1 MKNFPRTPI
10 ETVKGAQQ
18 MIPVKIRFAFS
29 ALLTL
34 TVFLGAGAGLLAI
47 APSARAQAPAQSTF
61 SSADE
66 ALQSLVSAAK
76 TKDRT
81 ALAKIFGPDYDQL
94 LSGDDVEDAKD
105 LDDFAVAVGD
115 SAQLQKID
123 DSRYTVTVGRD
134 NWPTPIPLVQK
145 DGKWVF
151 DTRAGLD
158 EVINRRV
165 GENEFSAIATC
176 RAYAVAQWEYYTE
189 GDWDHD
195 SVAEYAPKLISN
207 PGAHNGL
214 YWETAEDDK
223 PSPLGKLIAAAQ
235 SEGYGP
241 NSQANDAAGKGG
253 SDKDAPQLD
262 HAPYHGYY
270 FKILTRQG
278 PHAPGGKYSY
288 LINGNMI
295 AGYALVAYPDKWGN
309 SGVMTFIINQQGR
322 VYQKNLGPN
331 TAKLASAMTEYN
343 PDPAWKLVE
352 VQP

>member
-1 MKNFPRTPI
+1 MNDIPRSPLEI
-10 ETVKGAQQ
+10 GKGDSR
-18 MIPVKIRFAFS
+18 MIRGRFAYS
-29 ALLTL
+29 ALCTMAI
-34 TVFLGAGAGLLAI
+34 FLGGALFAI

-61 SSADE
+61 TSADE

-76 TKDRT
+76 AKDRT
-81 ALAKIFGPDYDQL
+81 GLAKLFGPDYDQL

-105 LDDFAVAVGD
+105 LEEFAVAAGE
-115 SAQLQKID
+115 SAQLQKVD
-123 DSRYTVTVGRD
+123 DSKFTVIVGRD

-145 DGKWVF
+145 DGKWFF
-151 DTRAGLD
+151 DTPAGID
-158 EVINRRV
+158 EIINRRV

-195 SVAEYAPKLISN
+195 SVAEYAQKLISDS
-207 PGAHNGL
+207 GAHNGL
-214 YWETAEDDK
+214 YWETAEEDN

-241 NSQANDAAGKGG
+241 NSSTADAEGKGG

-262 HAPYHGYY
+262 RAPYHGYY

-295 AGYALVAYPDKWGN
+295 AGYALVAYPDKWSN

-343 PDPAWKLVE
+343 PDLSWKLVD

>member
-1 MKNFPRTPI
+1 MKNFLRSPLDI
-10 ETVKGAQQ
+10 VKGDSQ
-18 MIPVKIRFAFS
+18 MMRAGIQFRFS
-29 ALLTL
+29 AFC
-34 TVFLGAGAGLLAI
+34 TVALFLGAAFLAI
-47 APSARAQAPAQSTF
+47 APPARAQAPTQSTF

-76 TKDRT
+76 AKDRA
-81 ALAKIFGPDYDQL
+81 ALAKLFGPDYEQL
-94 LSGDDVEDAKD
+94 LSGDEVEDTKD
-105 LDDFAVAVGD
+105 LDEFAVAAGE
-115 SAQLQKID
+115 SAQLQKAG
-123 DSRYTVTVGRD
+123 DSKFTVIVGRD

-145 DGKWVF
+145 DGKWFF
-151 DTRAGLD
+151 DTPAGLD
-158 EVINRRV
+158 EIINRRI

-195 SVAEYAPKLISN
+195 SVAEYAQKLISD

-214 YWETAEDDK
+214 YWETAEEDN

-241 NSQANDAAGKGG
+241 NASPAGAAGKGG

-262 HAPYHGYY
+262 RAPYHGYY

-278 PHAPGGKYSY
+278 PNAPGGKYSY

-295 AGYALVAYPDKWGN
+295 AGYALVAYPDKWSN

-331 TAKLASAMTEYN
+331 TARLAPAMTEYN
-343 PDPAWKLVE
+343 PDPSWKLVD